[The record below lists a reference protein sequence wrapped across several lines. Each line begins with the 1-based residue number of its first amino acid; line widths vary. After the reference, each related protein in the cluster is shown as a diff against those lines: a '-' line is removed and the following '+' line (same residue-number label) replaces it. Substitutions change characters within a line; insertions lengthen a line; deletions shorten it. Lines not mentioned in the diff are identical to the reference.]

1 MKKGVS
7 PLTTVLVI
15 LLVLAIAA
23 LAYFYFSTPR
33 QEAKGPQAGG
43 GMAPIA
49 PGQATGEF
57 KPAGPEARQK
67 AEEAKKKL
75 EEQRR
80 SGKTPGQ

>member
-33 QEAKGPQAGG
+33 QEARTGQAGG
-43 GMAPIA
+43 GIAPI
-49 PGQATGEF
+49 PGQITGEI
-57 KPAGPEARQK
+57 KPASPEARQK
-67 AEEAKKKL
+67 AEEAQKKL
-75 EEQRR
+75 EKEQR
-80 SGKTPGQ
+80 SGKGP